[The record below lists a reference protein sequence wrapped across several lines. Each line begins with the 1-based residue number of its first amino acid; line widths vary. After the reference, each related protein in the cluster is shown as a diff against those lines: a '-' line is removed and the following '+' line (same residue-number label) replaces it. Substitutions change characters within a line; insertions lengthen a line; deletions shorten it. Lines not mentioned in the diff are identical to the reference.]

1 MPAGLATEA
10 FQAMAQAIS
19 DFAGRRR
26 KRQERE
32 PDLALFS

>member
-19 DFAGRRR
+19 DFAGALA
-26 KRQERE
+26 QEATA
-32 PDLALFS
+32 PA